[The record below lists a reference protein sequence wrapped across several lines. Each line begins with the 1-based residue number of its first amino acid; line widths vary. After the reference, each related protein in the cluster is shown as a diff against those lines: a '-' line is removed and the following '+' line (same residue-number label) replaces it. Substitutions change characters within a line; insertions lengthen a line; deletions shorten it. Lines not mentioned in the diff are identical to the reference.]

1 MAFDSQY
8 GFSSSQLTA
17 NLLTVVSVKIART
30 FNKSEATRTVPLDIS
45 KVFDLIWPAGLLRK
59 LKSYGLSGQVFGL
72 VFSFFSNRKLLV
84 VLDRKSLQESPII
97 QLVFL

>member
-8 GFSSSQLTA
+8 GFSSSQSTA
-17 NLLTVVSVKIART
+17 NLLTFVSVTIART
-30 FNKSEATRTVPLDIS
+30 FTKSEATRTVPLDIP

-59 LKSYGLSGQVFGL
+59 LKSYGISGQVFGL
-72 VFSFFSNRKLLV
+72 VLSFFSNRKLRV
-84 VLDRKSLQESPII
+84 VLDRKSLQESPVI